1 NVPHCFCMQLERKLW
16 GGTMMKIKVKKE
28 MNLHQLIQWARE
40 NNVKGETF
48 TSNYGRNVKFYSDGS
63 FNTMEPIY
71 HWDTFTVKAEEE
83 ITERTV
89 IPLLLEV
96 YEYEGELV
104 FLPNEEKSI
113 KKLLEQSDLEE
124 NITTKTLYIIND
136 DGTLTLIWKDGELV
150 G

>member
-1 NVPHCFCMQLERKLW
+1 
-16 GGTMMKIKVKKE
+16 MKIKVKKE
-28 MNLHQLIQWARE
+28 MNLLELIEYIKKNEIADKVFFD
-40 NNVKGETF
+40 NKGKGKVVVGDDRHLYMTDLNL
-48 TSNYGRNVKFYSDGS
+48 TD
-63 FNTMEPIY
+63 I
-71 HWDTFTVKAEEE
+71 FTVEVEEE

-96 YEYEGELV
+96 YEVEGELV

-150 G
+150 E

>member
-1 NVPHCFCMQLERKLW
+1 LERKLW

-48 TSNYGRNVKFYSDGS
+48 TSNYGRAVKFYSDVS
-63 FNTMEPIY
+63 FNTMVPIF
-71 HWDTFTVKAEEE
+71 HWDTFTVEAEEE

-89 IPLLLEV
+89 IPLFLEV

-104 FLPNEEKSI
+104 FLPQKEKSI
-113 KKLLEQSDLEE
+113 KDLLEESDLEE

-136 DGTLTLIWKDGELV
+136 DGTLTLIWRDGELIK
-150 G
+150 

>member
-1 NVPHCFCMQLERKLW
+1 
-16 GGTMMKIKVKKE
+16 MKIKVKKE

-48 TSNYGRNVKFYSDGS
+48 TSNYGRAVKFYSDVS
-63 FNTMEPIY
+63 FNTMVPIF
-71 HWDTFTVKAEEE
+71 HWDTFTVEAEEE

-96 YEYEGELV
+96 YEFEGELV
-104 FLPNEEKSI
+104 FLP
-113 KKLLEQSDLEE
+113 KKRSTIESLLEESDREE
-124 NITTKTLYIIND
+124 NITTKILYLIND

>member
-1 NVPHCFCMQLERKLW
+1 
-16 GGTMMKIKVKKE
+16 MMKIKVKKE

-48 TSNYGRNVKFYSDGS
+48 TSNYGRAVKFYSDVS
-63 FNTMEPIY
+63 FNTMVPIF
-71 HWDTFTVKAEEE
+71 HWDTFTVEAEEE

-96 YEYEGELV
+96 YEFEGELV
-104 FLPNEEKSI
+104 FLPQKRSTIKS
-113 KKLLEQSDLEE
+113 LLKQSDLEE
-124 NITTKTLYIIND
+124 NITTKTLYLIND

-150 G
+150 

>member
-1 NVPHCFCMQLERKLW
+1 
-16 GGTMMKIKVKKE
+16 MMKIKVKKE

-48 TSNYGRNVKFYSDGS
+48 TSNYGRNVKFYSDVS

-71 HWDTFTVKAEEE
+71 HWDTFTVEAEEE

-96 YEYEGELV
+96 YEFEGELV
-104 FLPNEEKSI
+104 FLPQKRSTIES
-113 KKLLEQSDLEE
+113 LLKQSDREE
-124 NITTKTLYIIND
+124 NITTKILYLIND